1 MSPEGRIYQ
10 SMEELVGGTPLLRYR
25 LPGVPAGARTL
36 AKLEMLNPLANVKD
50 RAVLY
55 MFRAAQQSGELP
67 PGGTVIE
74 CSSGSTGIS
83 LAALCLLHG
92 HRCIIVMPD
101 NATVER
107 QLILRKLGAE
117 IKFVPHGDGLP
128 AAWEYAERLQKS
140 IPGSWL
146 PHQDTNPANVLA
158 HYETTGPELWRD
170 TAGDIDVL
178 VCGVGTGGTLTG
190 VARFLKERRD
200 VHVVAVEPT
209 RSAVLSGGEAGPH
222 CIPGIG
228 AGYVSE
234 IMDVS
239 LIDEVIAVSDDDAA
253 TTSREITQ
261 ATGLLAGI
269 SSGAAAHAA
278 RIVSRQPQW
287 SEATI
292 VSVFPDSGERYLSVG
307 AD

>member
-1 MSPEGRIYQ
+1 MTSQGRIYQ
-10 SMEELVGGTPLLRYR
+10 SMEELVGGTPLLQYR
-25 LPGVPAGARTL
+25 LPGVAAGARTL

-50 RAVLY
+50 RAALY
-55 MFRAAQQSGELP
+55 MFRAARQSGQLP

-83 LAALCLLHG
+83 LAALCQLHG

-128 AAWEYAERLQKS
+128 AAWAYAERLQKS
-140 IPGSWL
+140 TPDSWL

-170 TAGDIDVL
+170 TAGEMDVL

-190 VARFLKERRD
+190 IARFLKERRE

-209 RSAVLSGGEAGPH
+209 GSAVLSGGEAGPH

-234 IMDVS
+234 ITDLA

-269 SSGAAAHAA
+269 SSGAAAHAV
-278 RIVSRQPQW
+278 RLLSRQPQW
-287 SEATI
+287 SKATI
-292 VSVFPDSGERYLSVG
+292 VAVFPDSGERYLSVG